1 MDCSAPVIWWC
12 RRDLRV
18 DDNPSLLAALQS
30 SPNLVGVA
38 LLLVPL
44 AELFE
49 PMMPSFMQ
57 IPLFI
62 WAPEEEGQFQP
73 GRFSRWW
80 TKQSVALFQRLLGR
94 LGSRLIIRRCSD
106 TAQCITQV
114 VAETGAKAVYFNHLY
129 DPISLVRDHEVKT
142 ALTKLGVECRSFN
155 SDLLYEPWELLDSAG
170 EPFTSFE
177 AFWNRTLAMPY
188 PPPFPLPAPHQLPPV
203 SLNIDSTPLEKVDW
217 FQTPEQEASCD
228 QLRFKW
234 KPGVEGAVEKLESFL
249 TNRLTSFEADRAK
262 VDRDSTSQ
270 LSPWIHIGTISVRY
284 IFYRV
289 CQQQAEW
296 AAAASSPLVPP
307 QALPSITNS
316 CKDFLQQMGYREY
329 SRYLSFHFPFI
340 TERALLA
347 HLRAC
352 PWRLDQAAFKAWRQ
366 GQTGYPLVDAAM
378 RQLSSTGWCHNRM
391 RVVAA
396 SFMVKNLLLPWQWG
410 LKHYWDA
417 QLDADLECDA
427 LGWQYVS
434 GGMADAHPFD
444 HIIDLEKEAQRFDAD
459 GEYVRRWLPV
469 LSRMPTQHIHAP
481 WRAPHAVLAAA
492 DVELG
497 FDYPER
503 VVTAE
508 ESARNMAEACHV
520 LQHCQATG
528 SSDRRS
534 GPYRTATLDLAL
546 AVAAGVAR
554 GSSGAGTGTG
564 FVLCGEQG
572 SAGNKG
578 SNEQDMAGSG
588 PALLQEAPPLVI
600 ASLQQR
606 RGSAGP
612 GQHQLLGARS
622 GMVGTGA
629 GAGAGTGPKAE
640 QAVHD
645 ATIKAADVV
654 AGDRW
659 LGGPPQP
666 AYPGT
671 DFRAQGMQGKDGR
684 EGRGEGQGHGAWRRR
699 MGRTCQQ
706 HSTPFCQPM
715 ASEGASR
722 HAAPAHVGVP
732 AGRHHHQHRHQ
743 RQAQGQEEGGGQKEQ
758 DCGRPG
764 RSGLADFARELL
776 VMEPAG
782 APGQPGVQPTPASW
796 QEGRHEGGAFN
807 SGYISTSSG
816 CSEDMEAMSEEVVSN
831 TIGLSRTQ
839 TSGWSCPRP
848 QPPVPFPQTAAPGRP
863 AAARAAA
870 MAAEGPSASTPP
882 GSGPGSGRGPSGT
895 VAAAASSV
903 ADNDGHGAVSAA
915 PANPDWQW
923 CTPVWSAAAPES
935 EDRMR
940 PSCTYCSVIHNQDSK
955 TDGTPNGCY
964 NESGVAGSG
973 PTQAPTGPTQQPR
986 GHTGRSLRQVPA
998 LPPAKRT
1005 KAEQAAEPT
1014 QPSEGKGKAAKAKPA
1029 PQPGRWLDR
1038 DKLCGSQV

>member
-30 SPNLVGVA
+30 SPNL
-38 LLLVPL
+38 
-44 AELFE
+44 
-49 PMMPSFMQ
+49 

-203 SLNIDSTPLEKVDW
+203 SLNLDSTPLEKVDW

-508 ESARNMAEACHV
+508 VSLHPV
-520 LQHCQATG
+520 VQL
-528 SSDRRS
+528 
-534 GPYRTATLDLAL
+534 
-546 AVAAGVAR
+546 
-554 GSSGAGTGTG
+554 
-564 FVLCGEQG
+564 
-572 SAGNKG
+572 
-578 SNEQDMAGSG
+578 
-588 PALLQEAPPLVI
+588 PA
-600 ASLQQR
+600 
-606 RGSAGP
+606 
-612 GQHQLLGARS
+612 
-622 GMVGTGA
+622 
-629 GAGAGTGPKAE
+629 
-640 QAVHD
+640 
-645 ATIKAADVV
+645 
-654 AGDRW
+654 
-659 LGGPPQP
+659 
-666 AYPGT
+666 
-671 DFRAQGMQGKDGR
+671 
-684 EGRGEGQGHGAWRRR
+684 
-699 MGRTCQQ
+699 
-706 HSTPFCQPM
+706 
-715 ASEGASR
+715 
-722 HAAPAHVGVP
+722 
-732 AGRHHHQHRHQ
+732 
-743 RQAQGQEEGGGQKEQ
+743 
-758 DCGRPG
+758 
-764 RSGLADFARELL
+764 
-776 VMEPAG
+776 
-782 APGQPGVQPTPASW
+782 
-796 QEGRHEGGAFN
+796 
-807 SGYISTSSG
+807 
-816 CSEDMEAMSEEVVSN
+816 
-831 TIGLSRTQ
+831 
-839 TSGWSCPRP
+839 
-848 QPPVPFPQTAAPGRP
+848 
-863 AAARAAA
+863 
-870 MAAEGPSASTPP
+870 
-882 GSGPGSGRGPSGT
+882 
-895 VAAAASSV
+895 
-903 ADNDGHGAVSAA
+903 
-915 PANPDWQW
+915 
-923 CTPVWSAAAPES
+923 
-935 EDRMR
+935 
-940 PSCTYCSVIHNQDSK
+940 
-955 TDGTPNGCY
+955 
-964 NESGVAGSG
+964 
-973 PTQAPTGPTQQPR
+973 
-986 GHTGRSLRQVPA
+986 
-998 LPPAKRT
+998 
-1005 KAEQAAEPT
+1005 
-1014 QPSEGKGKAAKAKPA
+1014 
-1029 PQPGRWLDR
+1029 
-1038 DKLCGSQV
+1038 